1 MRLTQSLQC
10 KRRGERPR
18 IPYFQSVGKQ
28 HHLDTAI
35 AGIVA
40 MGHRVDNRFGHD
52 FAGDFVLDRNLR
64 TRFSRPHPKIDLG
77 QYKIHGLIHQVKD
90 GSLIHLI
97 GGNRLG
103 DFDAMKMGAFHFRRN
118 QKALRLPAEQ
128 QHSGVRRRPFVQQIQ
143 VGQQFRRL
151 NLRRQGKSPGVAGL
165 SHKTRQPRLVQ
176 ISQRRILAGGSIKGH
191 RANQLTILQ
200 ILHQRRI
207 DGGNQFGRTGK
218 TAAYQLA
225 FRLPDQFLHLGMTA
239 AVAPLDE
246 NQPKLV

>member
-18 IPYFQSVGKQ
+18 IPYFQPVSKQ
-28 HHLDTAI
+28 HHLDAAI
-35 AGIVA
+35 TGIVA
-40 MGHRVDNRFGHD
+40 MGYRVDNRFGHN
-52 FAGDFVLDRNLR
+52 FPGDFILDRNLR
-64 TRFSRPHPKIDLG
+64 SRLAGPHPKIDFG
-77 QYKIHGLIHQVKD
+77 QYKIHGLVHQVKD

-176 ISQRRILAGGSIKGH
+176 ISHCRILAGGSIKGR

-207 DGGNQFGRTGK
+207 NGGNQFG
-218 TAAYQLA
+218 
-225 FRLPDQFLHLGMTA
+225 
-239 AVAPLDE
+239 
-246 NQPKLV
+246 